1 MQVRKALPS
10 SPSAAPPRVSSLSPP
25 PPALVQVSCRQPAW
39 VCTEREVLRYYA
51 FYQEPVYEGGGT
63 TVVDDENGF
72 RVRRFTI
79 CYFTSERE
87 HPPSPCFE
95 RLIPLSVSSCYLL
108 GVEGMGL

>member
-1 MQVRKALPS
+1 M
-10 SPSAAPPRVSSLSPP
+10 
-25 PPALVQVSCRQPAW
+25 QVSCRQPAW

-87 HPPSPCFE
+87 DPPFPMS
-95 RLIPLSVSSCYLL
+95 
-108 GVEGMGL
+108 